1 MFRYTLYVYLHVPWR
16 PFGSPV
22 PTPPCVYLEWLP
34 ALIVL
39 PEPQVSLREAAYN
52 YFYELVIM
60 TCNHDIAYLVR
71 NACNANARVQSG
83 DAPGP
88 ARAPATWLLQY
99 ATNTCTPRNTIIT
112 YSTTNT
118 INTFRT

>member
-83 DAPGP
+83 
-88 ARAPATWLLQY
+88 
-99 ATNTCTPRNTIIT
+99 NTCTSRNTIIT

>member
-1 MFRYTLYVYLHVPWR
+1 MCTYTYRGR

-71 NACNANARVQSG
+71 NACNANARVQLG
-83 DAPGP
+83 DARDPPVQPTRVYFGTQQIY
-88 ARAPATWLLQY
+88 ARRETRARFDP
-99 ATNTCTPRNTIIT
+99 PIR
-112 YSTTNT
+112 
-118 INTFRT
+118 